1 MAISIGINGFGRIGR
16 VALRIA
22 ISRPETFKLCG
33 INARNAD
40 LDYMVYMIRYDSTFG
55 RFQGELGTYEHGLI
69 INGQKIPVF
78 TEGDAASIPWGSC
91 GAEYIIDATGA
102 FCTAKKASAHLQGCA
117 KKVIISAPAKDEETP
132 TFIMGINQT
141 GYSKDMSVVSNASCT
156 TNCLA
161 PICKVLEDNYG
172 IEYGLMS
179 TIHAATAKQKV
190 VDSRSLKDWRTGR
203 SAFGN
208 LIPSTTGAAKA
219 ISLVIPSL
227 KDKMSGISYRVPT
240 TDVSIV
246 DLNVALKESASYED
260 ICKKVKE
267 ASMTYLSGILAICF
281 TFATVPTSN
290 RLSILTSLF
299 SASFFATVKTIWSSF
314 IAASIALTVSA
325 LATSIYA
332 VTPGSATTSRS
343 AIKGFLIIKL
353 LVSFLFTDIL
363 CDRFIVKKRV
373 PKSSPLFYLFLRNL
387 ILRL

>member
-1 MAISIGINGFGRIGR
+1 MAISIGINGF
-16 VALRIA
+16 
-22 ISRPETFKLCG
+22 
-33 INARNAD
+33 
-40 LDYMVYMIRYDSTFG
+40 
-55 RFQGELGTYEHGLI
+55 GLI

-102 FCTAKKASAHLQGCA
+102 FCTAKKASAHLQGGA

-132 TFIMGINQT
+132 TFIMGINHT

-227 KDKMSGISYRVPT
+227 RDKMSGISYRVPT

-267 ASMTYLSGILAICF
+267 ASMTYLSGILDYVDDEVVSSDFIGDSHASIFDARQGIQVNSHFFKVICF
-281 TFATVPTSN
+281 YDNEWGYTSQIF
-290 RLSILTSLF
+290 RL
-299 SASFFATVKTIWSSF
+299 
-314 IAASIALTVSA
+314 
-325 LATSIYA
+325 
-332 VTPGSATTSRS
+332 
-343 AIKGFLIIKL
+343 IKYMDQ
-353 LVSFLFTDIL
+353 VDHNS
-363 CDRFIVKKRV
+363 
-373 PKSSPLFYLFLRNL
+373 
-387 ILRL
+387 

>member
-102 FCTAKKASAHLQGCA
+102 FCTAKKASAHLQGGA

-132 TFIMGINQT
+132 TFIMGINHT

-161 PICKVLEDNYG
+161 PMAKVLNDYREVRTG
-172 IEYGLMS
+172 FMT
-179 TIHAATAKQKV
+179 TIHAY
-190 VDSRSLKDWRTGR
+190 TGDQMLLDGPHR
-203 SAFGN
+203 KGDLRRARAGAINIVPNS
-208 LIPSTTGAAKA
+208 TGAAKA
-219 ISLVIPSL
+219 IGLVIPELAGKLIGSAQRVPVPSGSITILDATL
-227 KDKMSGISYRVPT
+227 KDMTDSVSVEGINAAMKAAANASFGYTEEELVSSDIIGMSYG
-240 TDVSIV
+240 
-246 DLNVALKESASYED
+246 
-260 ICKKVKE
+260 
-267 ASMTYLSGILAICF
+267 
-281 TFATVPTSN
+281 
-290 RLSILTSLF
+290 SLF
-299 SASFFATVKTIWSSF
+299 DATQTLAQQCGTHIYEVRIVAWYDNEMSYTCQLIRTLKHLKKF
-314 IAASIALTVSA
+314 I
-325 LATSIYA
+325 
-332 VTPGSATTSRS
+332 
-343 AIKGFLIIKL
+343 K
-353 LVSFLFTDIL
+353 
-363 CDRFIVKKRV
+363 
-373 PKSSPLFYLFLRNL
+373 
-387 ILRL
+387 

>member
-102 FCTAKKASAHLQGCA
+102 FCTAKKASAHLQGGA

-132 TFIMGINQT
+132 TFIMGINHT

-190 VDSRSLKDWRTGR
+190 VDSRSLKEWRTGR

-208 LIPSTTGAAKA
+208 LIPSTT
-219 ISLVIPSL
+219 
-227 KDKMSGISYRVPT
+227 
-240 TDVSIV
+240 
-246 DLNVALKESASYED
+246 
-260 ICKKVKE
+260 
-267 ASMTYLSGILAICF
+267 
-281 TFATVPTSN
+281 
-290 RLSILTSLF
+290 
-299 SASFFATVKTIWSSF
+299 
-314 IAASIALTVSA
+314 
-325 LATSIYA
+325 
-332 VTPGSATTSRS
+332 
-343 AIKGFLIIKL
+343 
-353 LVSFLFTDIL
+353 
-363 CDRFIVKKRV
+363 
-373 PKSSPLFYLFLRNL
+373 
-387 ILRL
+387 